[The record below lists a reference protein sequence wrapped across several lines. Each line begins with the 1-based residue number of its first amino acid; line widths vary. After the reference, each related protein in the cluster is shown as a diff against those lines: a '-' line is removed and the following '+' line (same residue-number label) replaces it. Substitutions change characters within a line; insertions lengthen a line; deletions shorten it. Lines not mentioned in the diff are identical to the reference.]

1 MRRYLKVF
9 GSLLLAS
16 SAFGQA
22 PEQEHRSAN
31 YITIPLDGGTVV
43 IQDAKFIRLDHFG
56 DFVPELSFVI
66 VNRTSSGWSLKL
78 QFDVSGSCGG
88 VRREWSMPTTLALV
102 NKALSVTHKDSVIPL
117 FGKVDG
123 CHSDS
128 IAAKLVVAENAV
140 VRIDGATGERID
152 LKAKREAERLARE
165 AEIADR
171 AERIRVVAQA
181 QAEKEAAEAETKRL
195 AVEAEA
201 KNEAAEAEAK
211 RLAAEAEAK
220 NAAVA
225 AAKRKRLMA
234 EQKKMDAEQHA
245 LNLKRIAALEAE
257 IVIEFQRARAVC
269 EESYRNT
276 SDKKLKDLTVKEA
289 EQIRRCQSADMYPPQ

>member
-1 MRRYLKVF
+1 MRRYLKVL

-140 VRIDGATGERID
+140 VSIDGATGERID

-181 QAEKEAAEAETKRL
+181 QAEKEAAET
-195 AVEAEA
+195 
-201 KNEAAEAEAK
+201 EAK

-289 EQIRRCQSADMYPPQ
+289 EQIRRCQSADMYPPR

>member
-1 MRRYLKVF
+1 MRRYLMF

-43 IQDAKFIRLDHFG
+43 IQDARFIRLDDFG
-56 DFVPELSFVI
+56 DFVPELSFAI

-88 VRREWSMPTTLALV
+88 GRREWSIPTTLTLV
-102 NKALSVTHKDSVIPL
+102 NKPLSVTHKDSVIPL

-128 IAAKLVVAENAV
+128 IAAKLVVAENAII
-140 VRIDGATGERID
+140 RIDGATGERTD

-171 AERIRVVAQA
+171 AERIRVAAQA
-181 QAEKEAAEAETKRL
+181 QAEKEAAEAET
-195 AVEAEA
+195 
-201 KNEAAEAEAK
+201 K

-234 EQKKMDAEQHA
+234 EQKKRDAEQHA
-245 LNLKRIAALEAE
+245 LNLKKIAELKAE
-257 IVIEFQRARAVC
+257 IVIELQRARAVC
-269 EESYRNT
+269 AESYRNT
-276 SDKKLKDLTVKEA
+276 SDKKLRDLTVKEA
-289 EQIRRCQSADMYPPQ
+289 EQIRRCQSADMYPPR